1 MLEVMTSS
9 TESGQTAQQYRDDRQ
24 RCRGRRRCRRRRRC
38 RQTCR
43 TRLVN

>member
-24 RCRGRRRCRRRRRC
+24 RCRRRRGRRRRC